1 MAMFNPLARV
11 TIVVDDDIDIMD
23 SAAVRFAVGSR
34 WQPALATEIFENRMA
49 FPLDPA
55 APDRKATSK
64 VIIDATRQWPEEGGP
79 PFYQEL
85 NRTLFEN
92 AAPDALERV
101 TAKWPD
107 KLLAQRRF

>member
-1 MAMFNPLARV
+1 MRLSLQYCS
-11 TIVVDDDIDIMD
+11 TYS
-23 SAAVRFAVGSR
+23 SAASPSGT
-34 WQPALATEIFENRMA
+34 L
-49 FPLDPA
+49 PLDAA
-55 APDRKATSK
+55 APDRKTTSK

-107 KLLAQRRF
+107 KLLAKRQF